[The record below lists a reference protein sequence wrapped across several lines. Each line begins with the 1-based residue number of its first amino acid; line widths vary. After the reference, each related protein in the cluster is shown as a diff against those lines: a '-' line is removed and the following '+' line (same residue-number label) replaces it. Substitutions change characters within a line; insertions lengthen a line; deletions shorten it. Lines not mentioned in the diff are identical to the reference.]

1 MNNTTKSIIN
11 NLNNRLDQVEERI
24 FGLEDRSFGITQ
36 ADKKIF

>member
-11 NLNNRLDQVEERI
+11 NLNKRLDQVEERI